1 MSLGSYMMKMRG
13 LMNLKRYQNL
23 FLFKQ
28 RSVAEHSWSVSKIAH
43 YLAKLEQKKFDNHV
57 DMGVLLQKCLFHD
70 DIELYTGDILSHTKR
85 MTTKMK
91 KAVDEVEVLAFDN
104 QFSKIIPS
112 DWVEDY
118 RKDMLY
124 AKDGTIEGD
133 ILHAS
138 DIIDTILES
147 IEEIKLGNKEDFS
160 GILVQVTEKLIEMDL
175 KSVRH
180 FLKYNLREL
189 GLDIEEHYGEKV
201 NTYIQSIQDV

>member
-43 YLAKLEQKKFDNHV
+43 YLAKLEQNKFETPV

-85 MTTKMK
+85 MTSTMK
-91 KAVDEVEVLAFDN
+91 KAVDEVEVLAFEN
-104 QFSKIIPS
+104 QFSKIIPPE
-112 DWVEDY
+112 WVEDY

-124 AKDGTIEGD
+124 AKDGSIEGD

-147 IEEIKLGNKEDFS
+147 IEEIKLGNKEDFA
-160 GILVQVTEKLIEMDL
+160 GILVQVTEKLMEMDL

-180 FLKYNLREL
+180 FLKYNLKEF

-201 NTYIQSIQDV
+201 NTYINSIQDV

>member
-43 YLAKLEQKKFDNHV
+43 YLAKLEQDKFNNPV

-85 MTTKMK
+85 MTTSMK
-91 KAVDEVEVLAFDN
+91 KAVDEVEVLAFEN
-104 QFSKIIPS
+104 QFSKIIPPE
-112 DWVEDY
+112 WIEDY

-147 IEEIKLGNKEDFS
+147 IEEVKLGNKEDFER
-160 GILVQVTEKLIEMDL
+160 ILVEVTEKLIEIELD
-175 KSVRH
+175 SVRY
-180 FLKYNLREL
+180 FLKHNLKEL
-189 GLDIEEHYGEKV
+189 GLDVEEYYGESV
-201 NTYIQSIQDV
+201 CRYIQNVQDV

>member
-43 YLAKLEQKKFDNHV
+43 YLAKLEQDKFNNPV

-85 MTTKMK
+85 MTTSMK
-91 KAVDEVEVLAFDN
+91 KAVDEVEVLAFEN
-104 QFSKIIPS
+104 QFSKIIPPE
-112 DWVEDY
+112 WIEDY

-147 IEEIKLGNKEDFS
+147 IEEVKLGNKEDFER
-160 GILVQVTEKLIEMDL
+160 ILVEVTEKLIEIELD
-175 KSVRH
+175 SVRY
-180 FLKYNLREL
+180 FLKHNLKEL
-189 GLDIEEHYGEKV
+189 GLDVEEYYGESV
-201 NTYIQSIQDV
+201 CRFIQNVQDV